1 VRGAS
6 QEIHFL
12 RKILAVPEIG
22 EEENEEKDQN
32 GQGEHRHGD
41 DHAGD
46 DGVSLLLFQTGLGIG
61 TKLGVEIPTIF
72 GMNP

>member
-1 VRGAS
+1 M
-6 QEIHFL
+6 
-12 RKILAVPEIG
+12 PEIG

-41 DHAGD
+41 D
-46 DGVSLLLFQTGLGIG
+46 GVSLLLFQTGLGIG
-61 TKLGVEIPTIF
+61 TKVGVEIPTIF

>member
-41 DHAGD
+41 D
-46 DGVSLLLFQTGLGIG
+46 GVSLLLFQTGLGIG
-61 TKLGVEIPTIF
+61 TKVGVEIPTIF